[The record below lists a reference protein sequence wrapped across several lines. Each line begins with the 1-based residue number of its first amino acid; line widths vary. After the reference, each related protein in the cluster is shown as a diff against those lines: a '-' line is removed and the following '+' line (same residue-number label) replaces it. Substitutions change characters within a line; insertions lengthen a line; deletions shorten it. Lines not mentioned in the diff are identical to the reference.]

1 MADERILTAPTVEQN
16 VNITISGE
24 EKLHDFASTLNDLAE
39 NKALNKYWKTQE
51 ELIKDVTNACEIYS
65 KNIDNKKNATELL
78 KFANALKAVSGTDLS
93 TLLPNFK
100 DISRYIE
107 QATLKVGSLDKAFSV
122 QNFQKTFE
130 SFKTMQAYSLDLD
143 RMFKHFEIKPDVTEL
158 ENSFKESQSQVTRLT
173 EKIERL
179 RDRLESAESG
189 SGIDV
194 LRQKCEELEYQLD
207 EIHENAQKTFQSFL
221 QLNNL
226 DSYGFN
232 DLTESYVENVKNGYL
247 TAEQAI
253 ANFKREY
260 AYLFDDANFDTTQLK
275 DFASTLNQ
283 VSNTVSAISDKLEN
297 LEFGPG
303 SGSNANN
310 QAINQV
316 STDIDSLLSLL
327 NGIDFQGKSGNI
339 QEMYVALANVLT
351 ILKEIAQTDQDSLYS
366 IFGIVQN
373 LSKLD
378 DLKINKTSLD
388 NLANC
393 LERISSIENG
403 NAFNNL
409 SNVDLSKFNDLH
421 ITKASL
427 ANLAE
432 YLPSIANINVEILER
447 LSKIDFNNFNEL
459 QTNKTVLENLKSFAN
474 MLREAFNGTPDEEG
488 NGLEE
493 ISKSATAASKA
504 KNSFSDANK
513 NVQESVDKSVPK
525 LQAEADLFKGIA
537 DNAKAAANAKKKF
550 SKIDIDSNVSNSRNS
565 NSSRKNSDTETTSST
580 KNKSN
585 TNVDSNSNV
594 SNTNRKRNS
603 IIDSAEQIIKQQGRY
618 GTDNTVSVTIKDTEG
633 LLRLLTYSAKRDEQ
647 HNVVYDHFGNVEYKD
662 EIAVT
667 EIANYKELSKQI
679 LDADETLRKLRS
691 TKKDILEFDQ
701 NASTTD
707 IDARIK
713 KQKEY
718 IRLLTD
724 TYKVLV
730 ANDEYLL
737 SASDLS
743 QLNRDRVDARN
754 KYVSDQAIKQEKKDA
769 QTSNKELNKQNQ
781 KDHIEQQ
788 ALAYNKLM
796 DTIHK
801 YERVKKQIANGEIS
815 KEDGNKKLLDLKVD
829 INRLQKD
836 PLLSKKQ
843 IQSSERELQR
853 VDERIIDINKNIEN
867 KNASKELAERRK
879 QIRDAIKD
887 IDNLKKAATELNNAK
902 ATNEKQGNLG
912 RYVDEKEQEL
922 KSVKEKAKTAYDFLN
937 YIDMDGLSATELSE
951 ITQSLD
957 KFKTAAQGSAKSVD
971 NLNNALNITKR
982 QELTELDRFIK
993 SADTYY
999 KNNNNRPNINNQSDL
1014 YKQELSNF
1022 ERALTELKE
1031 LKEKSFRQGFID
1043 PEDINRIK
1051 TLKDQIDDLTHK
1063 LKTMYSADKG
1073 SDSLQRSKLKDT
1085 IAEYMKLN
1093 SNIPKHFKNEL
1104 QRLINELDFG
1114 GPNVNVKELRDEFLS
1129 LKNAIRSAGLEGKS
1143 FLDVVKDK
1151 AWYGLAA
1158 TLGTYFGLN
1167 DVINLIQEGARNV
1180 VELNSEIVDLAKV
1193 SEQTTKQIYENFS
1206 DYSTIAKDIGATIS
1220 DTIDAT
1226 AAWSKNGYNIPDAQD
1241 LAEVALIYKNVG
1253 DNIDIGAANDSLI
1266 STLRGFKMEASEAMK
1281 IVDVFNE
1288 VSNNEAITSS
1298 GIGEALQRSAASFE
1312 VAGTSLEKAVA
1323 LITATNS
1330 VIQNPDKVGNMW
1342 KVVSARI
1349 RGAKTELL
1357 EMGEE
1362 TEGMVESTSKLRALV
1377 KGITGFDIM
1386 EDENTFKDI
1395 YEIVLGIG
1403 KAWDDVND
1411 IDKAALLEALAGKQ
1425 QSNSLA
1431 AALSNTGILE
1441 KSYKEAMQSA
1451 GSAMREQEKYQESI
1465 QYSID
1470 RAKASLEE
1478 LSNTT
1483 INSES
1488 LKDFIDFGNG
1498 VIQVLNQMIEK
1509 FGLMPGVVAA
1519 ATAFLGRG
1527 KLEQQF
1533 CPVWG

>member
-93 TLLPNFK
+93 TLFPNFK
-100 DISRYIE
+100 DISHYIE
-107 QATLKVGSLDKAFSV
+107 QATLKIGSLDKAFSV
-122 QNFQKTFE
+122 QNLQKVFE
-130 SFKTMQAYSLDLD
+130 SFKIMQAYGLDLD

-158 ENSFKESQSQVTRLT
+158 ENSFKESQNQVTRLT

-283 VSNTVSAISDKLEN
+283 VSNTVSAVSDKLEN

-366 IFGIVQN
+366 IFGIIQN
-373 LSKLD
+373 LAKLD

-393 LERISSIENG
+393 LERIAGIENG

-427 ANLAE
+427 SNLAE

-459 QTNKTVLENLKSFAN
+459 QTNKATLENLKSFAS

-493 ISKSATAASKA
+493 IGKSATDASKA

-513 NVQESVDKSVPK
+513 NVQKSIDESIPK
-525 LQAEADLFKGIA
+525 LQVEADLFKGIA
-537 DNAKAAANAKKKF
+537 DNAKAAANAKEKF
-550 SKIDIDSNVSNSRNS
+550 AKANVNNGTNNSGKSNSPQS
-565 NSSRKNSDTETTSST
+565 KKTS
-580 KNKSN
+580 
-585 TNVDSNSNV
+585 
-594 SNTNRKRNS
+594 
-603 IIDSAEQIIKQQGRY
+603 
-618 GTDNTVSVTIKDTEG
+618 
-633 LLRLLTYSAKRDEQ
+633 
-647 HNVVYDHFGNVEYKD
+647 
-662 EIAVT
+662 
-667 EIANYKELSKQI
+667 
-679 LDADETLRKLRS
+679 
-691 TKKDILEFDQ
+691 
-701 NASTTD
+701 
-707 IDARIK
+707 
-713 KQKEY
+713 
-718 IRLLTD
+718 
-724 TYKVLV
+724 
-730 ANDEYLL
+730 
-737 SASDLS
+737 
-743 QLNRDRVDARN
+743 
-754 KYVSDQAIKQEKKDA
+754 
-769 QTSNKELNKQNQ
+769 
-781 KDHIEQQ
+781 
-788 ALAYNKLM
+788 
-796 DTIHK
+796 
-801 YERVKKQIANGEIS
+801 VKKNQNI
-815 KEDGNKKLLDLKVD
+815 DL
-829 INRLQKD
+829 
-836 PLLSKKQ
+836 
-843 IQSSERELQR
+843 E
-853 VDERIIDINKNIEN
+853 IEN
-867 KNASKELAERRK
+867 KLAKIDSFIKTSESYLKQSLNRPGPQDQSELYKEHL
-879 QIRDAIKD
+879 
-887 IDNLKKAATELNNAK
+887 
-902 ATNEKQGNLG
+902 
-912 RYVDEKEQEL
+912 VEL
-922 KSVKEKAKTAYDFLN
+922 KT
-937 YIDMDGLSATELSE
+937 
-951 ITQSLD
+951 
-957 KFKTAAQGSAKSVD
+957 
-971 NLNNALNITKR
+971 NLN
-982 QELTELDRFIK
+982 
-993 SADTYY
+993 
-999 KNNNNRPNINNQSDL
+999 DL
-1014 YKQELSNF
+1014 KQ
-1022 ERALTELKE
+1022 
-1031 LKEKSFRQGFID
+1031 LKEKVSKQDIVSE
-1043 PEDINRIK
+1043 EDMGQLNFFQAKVDGLIRS
-1051 TLKDQIDDLTHK
+1051 LKA
-1063 LKTMYSADKG
+1063 MYASEKG

-1085 IAEYMKLN
+1085 IEQYMNLN
-1093 SNIPKHFKNEL
+1093 SNISKHFKNEL
-1104 QRLINELDFG
+1104 KRLINELDFG
-1114 GPNVNVKELRDEFLS
+1114 GPNVNVKALRDEFLA
-1129 LKNAIRSAGLEGKS
+1129 LKSAIRGAGQEGKA

-1158 TLGTYFGLN
+1158 TLGTYFGLD
-1167 DVINLIQEGARNV
+1167 DVINLVQEGARQVIN
-1180 VELNSEIVDLAKV
+1180 LNSKIVDLAKV

-1226 AAWSKNGYNIPDAQD
+1226 ANWSRNGYNIPDAQD

-1253 DNIDIGAANDSLI
+1253 DNIDISAANDSLI
-1266 STLRGFKMEASEAMK
+1266 STLRGFKMEANEAMK

-1323 LITATNS
+1323 LVTATNS

-1411 IDKAALLEALAGKQ
+1411 IDRAALLETLAGKQ

-1431 AALSNTGILE
+1431 AALSNTDILE

-1498 VIQVLNQMIEK
+1498 VIQVLNQIIEK
-1509 FGLMPGVVAA
+1509 FGLMPGVVAT

>member
-1 MADERILTAPTVEQN
+1 MAD
-16 VNITISGE
+16 TIHVSTPSMNDINTHVKFTIEDKGTLKE
-24 EKLHDFASTLNDLAE
+24 LSRTLNTLAN
-39 NKALNKYWKTQE
+39 NKAINKYWKEQE
-51 ELIKDVTNACEIYS
+51 DLIKDVTKAYEKFSQNTSNKDNAE
-65 KNIDNKKNATELL
+65 ELL
-78 KFANALKAVSGTDLS
+78 KLVNALKAVVGENTKLSQLFENFDDLS
-93 TLLPNFK
+93 
-100 DISRYIE
+100 SYIT
-107 QATLKVGSLDKAFSV
+107 QAERAVESLDEAFSV
-122 QNFQKTFE
+122 PNLKEAFK
-130 SFKTMQAYSLDLD
+130 SFKILRANGLELENL
-143 RMFKHFEIKPDVTEL
+143 FERLKIKPDTSAL
-158 ENSFKESQSQVTRLT
+158 EKQIKEYKKSAEDFESTITKLNT
-173 EKIERL
+173 KITL
-179 RDRLESAESG
+179 LNQQLSDAESG

-207 EIHENAQKTFQSFL
+207 EIHKNAQKTFQSFL

-366 IFGIVQN
+366 IFGIIRN
-373 LSKLD
+373 LAKLD

-393 LERISSIENG
+393 LERIASIENG

-421 ITKASL
+421 ITKAPL

-459 QTNKTVLENLKSFAN
+459 QTNKAVLENLKSFAS
-474 MLREAFNGTPDEEG
+474 MLREAFNGTPDGEG

-504 KNSFSDANK
+504 KNSFSDANE
-513 NVQESVDKSVPK
+513 NVQKSIDESVPK

-537 DNAKAAANAKKKF
+537 DNAKAAATAKEKF
-550 SKIDIDSNVSNSRNS
+550 AKENNSVGNNGNQNNS
-565 NSSRKNSDTETTSST
+565 NSSQKNNSGA
-580 KNKSN
+580 KNN
-585 TNVDSNSNV
+585 QNNNPPV
-594 SNTNRKRNS
+594 SNISNNTHS
-603 IIDSAEQIIKQQGRY
+603 IVNNLGHVLKQTGIW
-618 GTDNTVSVTIKDTEG
+618 GTDKTVSVTIQNIDG
-633 LLRLLTYSAKRDEQ
+633 LLELRKYKAERNTQGQVL
-647 HNVVYDHFGNVEYKD
+647 YDKNGNIKYD
-662 EIAVT
+662 DIPIST
-667 EIANYKELSKQI
+667 TIANYKELSKYI
-679 LDADETLRKLRS
+679 LDADEDLRILRS
-691 TKKDILEFDQ
+691 TKKDILALDS
-701 NASTTD
+701 NASTAA
-707 IDARIK
+707 IDSRIE

-718 IRLLTD
+718 IKLLED
-724 TYKVLV
+724 TYKALV
-730 ANDEYLL
+730 NSDEFLL
-737 SASDLS
+737 SNDDLS
-743 QLNRDRVDARN
+743 RLYTDRKNARD
-754 KYVSDQAIKQEKKDA
+754 KYTSDNAIREEKKNAQSSKKQEDKDNIEK
-769 QTSNKELNKQNQ
+769 QT
-781 KDHIEQQ
+781 
-788 ALAYNKLM
+788 LAYNELM
-796 DTIHK
+796 NTIHK
-801 YERVKKQIANGEIS
+801 YERVKQQVAKGEIS
-815 KEDGNKKLLDLKVD
+815 KKDGNKKLSDLKIE
-829 INRLQKD
+829 INRLQQN

-843 IQSSERELQR
+843 LQSSNIELQR
-853 VDERIIDINKNIEN
+853 IDERIVDINKNIQKTN
-867 KNASKELAERRK
+867 SSKELAERRK
-879 QIRDAIKD
+879 SIRDAIKD

-902 ATNEKQGNLG
+902 ASNAKNGDLEN
-912 RYVDEKEQEL
+912 Y
-922 KSVKEKAKTAYDFLN
+922 VKEKEAEFALAKAQAERSKN
-937 YIDMDGLSATELSE
+937 YLDNVDIDGLSQAELSK
-951 ITQSLD
+951 IIDSLD
-957 KFKTAAQGSAKSVD
+957 KFDTAADGSAKSVD
-971 NLNNALNITKR
+971 NLNKAIQIANQNKLTKF
-982 QELTELDRFIK
+982 DSFIK
-993 SADTYY
+993 TADSYL
-999 KNNNNRPNINNQSDL
+999 NQSLNRPGPQDQNELYKKQLADLETNINNL
-1014 YKQELSNF
+1014 KQ
-1022 ERALTELKE
+1022 AKE
-1031 LKEKSFRQGFID
+1031 AVSKQDIVRE
-1043 PEDINRIK
+1043 EDIRSLESLQAKVDDSIRS
-1051 TLKDQIDDLTHK
+1051 LKA
-1063 LKTMYSADKG
+1063 MYASEKG

-1085 IAEYMKLN
+1085 IEQYMNLN
-1093 SNIPKHFKNEL
+1093 SNISKHFKNEL
-1104 QRLINELDFG
+1104 KRLINELDFG
-1114 GPNVNVKELRDEFLS
+1114 GPNVNVKALRDEFLA
-1129 LKNAIRSAGLEGKS
+1129 LKSAIRGAGQEGKA

-1158 TLGTYFGLN
+1158 TLGTYFGLD
-1167 DVINLIQEGARNV
+1167 DVINLVQEGARQVIN
-1180 VELNSEIVDLAKV
+1180 LNSEIVDLAKV

-1226 AAWSKNGYNIPDAQD
+1226 ANWSRNGYNIPDAQD

-1253 DNIDIGAANDSLI
+1253 DNIDISAANDSLI
-1266 STLRGFKMEASEAMK
+1266 STLRGFKMEANEAMK

-1323 LITATNS
+1323 LVTATNS

-1362 TEGMVESTSKLRALV
+1362 TEGMVESTSKLRDLV

-1411 IDKAALLEALAGKQ
+1411 IDRAALLEALAGKQ

-1431 AALSNTGILE
+1431 AALSNTEILE

>member
-93 TLLPNFK
+93 TLFPNFK
-100 DISRYIE
+100 DISHYIE
-107 QATLKVGSLDKAFSV
+107 QATLKIGSLDKAFSV
-122 QNFQKTFE
+122 QNFQKVFE

-226 DSYGFN
+226 DSYGFS

-316 STDIDSLLSLL
+316 STDIDALLSLL

-366 IFGIVQN
+366 IFGIIQN
-373 LSKLD
+373 LAKLD

-393 LERISSIENG
+393 LERIASIENG

-421 ITKASL
+421 ITKAPL

-459 QTNKTVLENLKSFAN
+459 QTNKAVLENLKSFAS
-474 MLREAFNGTPDEEG
+474 MLREAFNGVPDEEG

-504 KNSFSDANK
+504 KNSFSDANE
-513 NVQESVDKSVPK
+513 NVQKSIDESVPK

-537 DNAKAAANAKKKF
+537 DNAKAAANAKEKF
-550 SKIDIDSNVSNSRNS
+550 AKANNSVGNNGNQNNS
-565 NSSRKNSDTETTSST
+565 NSSQKNNSGA
-580 KNKSN
+580 KNN
-585 TNVDSNSNV
+585 QNNNPPV
-594 SNTNRKRNS
+594 SNISNNTHS
-603 IIDSAEQIIKQQGRY
+603 IVNNLGHVLKQTGIW
-618 GTDNTVSVTIKDTEG
+618 GTDKTVSVTIQNIDG
-633 LLRLLTYSAKRDEQ
+633 LLELRKYKAERNNQGQVL
-647 HNVVYDHFGNVEYKD
+647 YDKDGNIKYD
-662 EIAVT
+662 DIPIST
-667 EIANYKELSKQI
+667 TIANYKELSKYI
-679 LDADETLRKLRS
+679 LDADEDLRILRS
-691 TKKDILEFDQ
+691 TKKDILALDS
-701 NASTTD
+701 NASTAA
-707 IDARIK
+707 IDSRIE

-718 IRLLTD
+718 IKLLED
-724 TYKVLV
+724 TYKALV
-730 ANDEYLL
+730 NSDEFLL
-737 SASDLS
+737 SNDDLS
-743 QLNRDRVDARN
+743 RLYTDRKNARDKYTSDNAIREEKKNAQSSKKQEEDAAKLKEQNRRKAESENNNNINTQLQNAIKDYTDVVNRMFNGNELPDDLDLARN
-754 KYVSDQAIKQEKKDA
+754 LYSTIVDLQSNPILTDKQISDAQRKLDKLDEHIQTSKNASLKKELQAINKDEIAYSSKRNSEQQKKWEKFLKEQNDYEKSIAESDA
-769 QTSNKELNKQNQ
+769 QKRNAAVVNDLNDALNEYARVNSRIAKG
-781 KDHIEQQ
+781 Q
-788 ALAYNKLM
+788 ALADDQNWAVLLLEEIQRLQKEPILTKEQVDDSIRKLEKIKSQVDVFEAQSSKKQEDKDNIEKQTLAYNELM
-796 DTIHK
+796 NTIHK
-801 YERVKKQIANGEIS
+801 YERVKKQLAKGEIS
-815 KEDGNKKLLDLKVD
+815 EKDGNKQLYLLKKD
-829 INRLQKD
+829 INDLQKN

-843 IQSSERELQR
+843 LQSSEFELQR
-853 VDERIIDINKNIEN
+853 IDERIVDINKNIQKTN
-867 KNASKELAERRK
+867 SSKELAERRK
-879 QIRDAIKD
+879 LIRDAIKD

-902 ATNEKQGNLG
+902 ASNAKNGDLEN
-912 RYVDEKEQEL
+912 YVREKEAEFEL
-922 KSVKEKAKTAYDFLN
+922 AKAQAEKSKNYLN
-937 YIDMDGLSATELSE
+937 NVDIDGLSQAELSK
-951 ITQSLD
+951 IIDSLE
-957 KFKTAAQGSAKSVD
+957 KFDTAADGSAKSVD
-971 NLNNALNITKR
+971 NLNKAIQTANQNKLTNI
-982 QELTELDRFIK
+982 DSFIK
-993 SADTYY
+993 SSESYL
-999 KNNNNRPNINNQSDL
+999 KQSLNRPGPQDQSEL
-1014 YKQELSNF
+1014 YKEHL
-1022 ERALTELKE
+1022 ADLKTNLNDLKQ
-1031 LKEKSFRQGFID
+1031 LKEKVSKQDIVSA
-1043 PEDINRIK
+1043 EDTNQLDFLQAKVDGLIRS
-1051 TLKDQIDDLTHK
+1051 LKD
-1063 LKTMYSADKG
+1063 MYASEKG

-1085 IAEYMKLN
+1085 IEQYMNLN
-1093 SNIPKHFKNEL
+1093 SNISKHFKNEL
-1104 QRLINELDFG
+1104 KRLINELDFG
-1114 GPNVNVKELRDEFLS
+1114 GPNVNVKALRDEFLA
-1129 LKNAIRSAGLEGKS
+1129 LKSAIRGAGQEGKA

-1158 TLGTYFGLN
+1158 TLGTYFGLD
-1167 DVINLIQEGARNV
+1167 DVINLVQEGARQVIN
-1180 VELNSEIVDLAKV
+1180 LNSEIVDLAKV

-1206 DYSTIAKDIGATIS
+1206 DYSSIAKDIGATIS

-1226 AAWSKNGYNIPDAQD
+1226 ANWSRNGYNIPDAQD

-1253 DNIDIGAANDSLI
+1253 DNIDISAANDSLI
-1266 STLRGFKMEASEAMK
+1266 STLRGFKMEANEAMK

-1288 VSNNEAITSS
+1288 VDKI
-1298 GIGEALQRSAASFE
+1298 AS
-1312 VAGTSLEKAVA
+1312 
-1323 LITATNS
+1323 
-1330 VIQNPDKVGNMW
+1330 
-1342 KVVSARI
+1342 
-1349 RGAKTELL
+1349 
-1357 EMGEE
+1357 
-1362 TEGMVESTSKLRALV
+1362 
-1377 KGITGFDIM
+1377 
-1386 EDENTFKDI
+1386 
-1395 YEIVLGIG
+1395 
-1403 KAWDDVND
+1403 
-1411 IDKAALLEALAGKQ
+1411 
-1425 QSNSLA
+1425 
-1431 AALSNTGILE
+1431 
-1441 KSYKEAMQSA
+1441 
-1451 GSAMREQEKYQESI
+1451 
-1465 QYSID
+1465 
-1470 RAKASLEE
+1470 
-1478 LSNTT
+1478 
-1483 INSES
+1483 
-1488 LKDFIDFGNG
+1488 
-1498 VIQVLNQMIEK
+1498 
-1509 FGLMPGVVAA
+1509 
-1519 ATAFLGRG
+1519 
-1527 KLEQQF
+1527 
-1533 CPVWG
+1533 

>member
-93 TLLPNFK
+93 TLFPNFK
-100 DISRYIE
+100 DISHYIE
-107 QATLKVGSLDKAFSV
+107 QATLKIGSLDKAFSV
-122 QNFQKTFE
+122 QNFQKVFE

-189 SGIDV
+189 AGIDV

-260 AYLFDDANFDTTQLK
+260 AYLFDDANFDATQLK

-303 SGSNANN
+303 SGFNANN

-316 STDIDSLLSLL
+316 STDIDALLSLL

-366 IFGIVQN
+366 IFGIIQN
-373 LSKLD
+373 LAKLD

-393 LERISSIENG
+393 LERIAGIENG

-421 ITKASL
+421 ITKAPL

-459 QTNKTVLENLKSFAN
+459 QTNKAVLENLKSFAS
-474 MLREAFNGTPDEEG
+474 MLREAFNGVPDEEG

-504 KNSFSDANK
+504 KNSFSDANE
-513 NVQESVDKSVPK
+513 NVQKSIDESVPK

-537 DNAKAAANAKKKF
+537 DNAKAAATAKEKF
-550 SKIDIDSNVSNSRNS
+550 AKENVNNGANNSGKSNSPQSKKPSVKNNQNS
-565 NSSRKNSDTETTSST
+565 NQSA
-580 KNKSN
+580 
-585 TNVDSNSNV
+585 SNSN
-594 SNTNRKRNS
+594 NIN
-603 IIDSAEQIIKQQGRY
+603 
-618 GTDNTVSVTIKDTEG
+618 KD
-633 LLRLLTYSAKRDEQ
+633 
-647 HNVVYDHFGNVEYKD
+647 
-662 EIAVT
+662 
-667 EIANYKELSKQI
+667 
-679 LDADETLRKLRS
+679 
-691 TKKDILEFDQ
+691 DIE
-701 NASTTD
+701 N
-707 IDARIK
+707 
-713 KQKEY
+713 
-718 IRLLTD
+718 
-724 TYKVLV
+724 
-730 ANDEYLL
+730 
-737 SASDLS
+737 
-743 QLNRDRVDARN
+743 
-754 KYVSDQAIKQEKKDA
+754 
-769 QTSNKELNKQNQ
+769 QT
-781 KDHIEQQ
+781 
-788 ALAYNKLM
+788 LAYNELM
-796 DTIHK
+796 NTIHK
-801 YERVKKQIANGEIS
+801 YERVKQQVAKGEIS
-815 KEDGNKKLLDLKVD
+815 KKDGNKKLYDLKTE
-829 INRLQKD
+829 INRLQKN

-843 IQSSERELQR
+843 LQSSEFELQR
-853 VDERIIDINKNIEN
+853 IDERIVDINKNIQKTN
-867 KNASKELAERRK
+867 SSKELAERRK
-879 QIRDAIKD
+879 SIRDAIKD

-902 ATNEKQGNLG
+902 ASNAKNGDLEN
-912 RYVDEKEQEL
+912 Y
-922 KSVKEKAKTAYDFLN
+922 VKEKEAEFALAKAQAEKSKN
-937 YIDMDGLSATELSE
+937 YLDNVDIDGLSQAELSK
-951 ITQSLD
+951 IISSLE
-957 KFKTAAQGSAKSVD
+957 KFDTAADGSAKSVD
-971 NLNNALNITKR
+971 NLNKAIQIANQNKLTKF
-982 QELTELDRFIK
+982 DGFIK
-993 SADTYY
+993 TADSYL
-999 KNNNNRPNINNQSDL
+999 NQSLNRPGPQDQNELYKKQLADLETNINNL
-1014 YKQELSNF
+1014 KQ
-1022 ERALTELKE
+1022 AKE
-1031 LKEKSFRQGFID
+1031 AVSKQDIVRE
-1043 PEDINRIK
+1043 EDIRSLESLQAQVDDSIRS
-1051 TLKDQIDDLTHK
+1051 LKA
-1063 LKTMYSADKG
+1063 MYASEKG

-1085 IAEYMKLN
+1085 IEQYMNLN
-1093 SNIPKHFKNEL
+1093 SNISKHFKNEL
-1104 QRLINELDFG
+1104 KRLINELDFG
-1114 GPNVNVKELRDEFLS
+1114 GPNVNVKALRDEFLA
-1129 LKNAIRSAGLEGKS
+1129 LKSAIRGAGQEGKA

-1158 TLGTYFGLN
+1158 TLGTYFGLD
-1167 DVINLIQEGARNV
+1167 DVINLVQEGARQVIN
-1180 VELNSEIVDLAKV
+1180 LNSEIVDLAKV

-1226 AAWSKNGYNIPDAQD
+1226 ANWSRNGYNIPDAQD

-1253 DNIDIGAANDSLI
+1253 DNIDISAANDSLI
-1266 STLRGFKMEASEAMK
+1266 STLRGFKMEANEAMK

-1288 VSNNEAITSS
+1288 VDKI
-1298 GIGEALQRSAASFE
+1298 AS
-1312 VAGTSLEKAVA
+1312 
-1323 LITATNS
+1323 
-1330 VIQNPDKVGNMW
+1330 
-1342 KVVSARI
+1342 
-1349 RGAKTELL
+1349 
-1357 EMGEE
+1357 
-1362 TEGMVESTSKLRALV
+1362 
-1377 KGITGFDIM
+1377 
-1386 EDENTFKDI
+1386 
-1395 YEIVLGIG
+1395 
-1403 KAWDDVND
+1403 
-1411 IDKAALLEALAGKQ
+1411 
-1425 QSNSLA
+1425 
-1431 AALSNTGILE
+1431 
-1441 KSYKEAMQSA
+1441 
-1451 GSAMREQEKYQESI
+1451 
-1465 QYSID
+1465 
-1470 RAKASLEE
+1470 
-1478 LSNTT
+1478 
-1483 INSES
+1483 
-1488 LKDFIDFGNG
+1488 
-1498 VIQVLNQMIEK
+1498 
-1509 FGLMPGVVAA
+1509 
-1519 ATAFLGRG
+1519 
-1527 KLEQQF
+1527 
-1533 CPVWG
+1533 

>member
-158 ENSFKESQSQVTRLT
+158 ENNLKESQNQVTRLT
-173 EKIERL
+173 EKVERL
-179 RDRLESAESG
+179 YDRLERAESG

-194 LRQKCEELEYQLD
+194 LRDKCADLEYRLD
-207 EIHENAQKTFQSFL
+207 EINENAQNIFRSFL
-221 QLNNL
+221 KLNSL
-226 DSYGFN
+226 DSDNFEGI
-232 DLTESYVENVKNGYL
+232 TESYISDIKNGYL

-260 AYLFDDANFDTTQLK
+260 SYLFDNVNFDSSQLK
-275 DFASTLNQ
+275 DFASTLNK
-283 VSNTVSAISDKLEN
+283 VSQTVSVISDKLEN
-297 LEFGPG
+297 LELG
-303 SGSNANN
+303 SYSSGTDNPIVN
-310 QAINQV
+310 QASFDIE
-316 STDIDSLLSLL
+316 SLTDIL
-327 NGIDFQGKSGNI
+327 NSIDFQGNSEDAR
-339 QEMYVALANVLT
+339 EMYVALANVLT
-351 ILKEIAQTDQDSLYS
+351 ILKEFAQIDEDNLNSVY
-366 IFGIVQN
+366 GILRN
-373 LSKLD
+373 LAKLD

-393 LERISSIENG
+393 LERIASIN
-403 NAFNNL
+403 NTNSFVNL
-409 SNVDLSKFNDLH
+409 SQLDLNRFNDLH

-432 YLPSIANINVEILER
+432 YLPRIANVNIEILER
-447 LSKIDFNNFNEL
+447 LSKVDFNNFSEL
-459 QTNKTVLENLKSFAN
+459 KSNKDALENLKTFASL
-474 MLREAFNGTPDEEG
+474 LREAFNGSTDEET
-488 NGLEE
+488 NGLEQVNE
-493 ISKSATAASKA
+493 SAMAASKA
-504 KNSFSDANK
+504 KNAFVDSNT
-513 NVQESVDKSVPK
+513 NVQQSIDNSVPK
-525 LQAEADLFKGIA
+525 LQAEADAMQQIA
-537 DNAKAAANAKKKF
+537 DSANAAANEKKKF

-701 NASTTD
+701 NASTTA

-922 KSVKEKAKTAYDFLN
+922 KSAKEKAKTAYDFLN

-1226 AAWSKNGYNIPDAQD
+1226 ANWSRNGYNIPDAQD

-1253 DNIDIGAANDSLI
+1253 DNIDISAANDSLI
-1266 STLRGFKMEASEAMK
+1266 STLRGFKMEANEAMK

-1288 VSNNEAITSS
+1288 VDKI
-1298 GIGEALQRSAASFE
+1298 AS
-1312 VAGTSLEKAVA
+1312 
-1323 LITATNS
+1323 
-1330 VIQNPDKVGNMW
+1330 
-1342 KVVSARI
+1342 
-1349 RGAKTELL
+1349 
-1357 EMGEE
+1357 
-1362 TEGMVESTSKLRALV
+1362 
-1377 KGITGFDIM
+1377 
-1386 EDENTFKDI
+1386 
-1395 YEIVLGIG
+1395 
-1403 KAWDDVND
+1403 
-1411 IDKAALLEALAGKQ
+1411 
-1425 QSNSLA
+1425 
-1431 AALSNTGILE
+1431 
-1441 KSYKEAMQSA
+1441 
-1451 GSAMREQEKYQESI
+1451 
-1465 QYSID
+1465 
-1470 RAKASLEE
+1470 
-1478 LSNTT
+1478 
-1483 INSES
+1483 
-1488 LKDFIDFGNG
+1488 
-1498 VIQVLNQMIEK
+1498 
-1509 FGLMPGVVAA
+1509 
-1519 ATAFLGRG
+1519 
-1527 KLEQQF
+1527 
-1533 CPVWG
+1533 

>member
-93 TLLPNFK
+93 TLFPNFK
-100 DISRYIE
+100 DIAHYIE
-107 QATLKVGSLDKAFSV
+107 QATLKIGSLDKAFSV
-122 QNFQKTFE
+122 QNFQKVFE

-189 SGIDV
+189 AGIDV

-316 STDIDSLLSLL
+316 STDIDSLLNLL

-366 IFGIVQN
+366 IFGIIQN
-373 LSKLD
+373 LAKLD

-393 LERISSIENG
+393 LERIASIENG

-421 ITKASL
+421 ITKAPL

-432 YLPSIANINVEILER
+432 YLPSIANINIEILES
-447 LSKIDFNNFNEL
+447 LSKIDFKNFNEL
-459 QTNKTVLENLKSFAN
+459 QTNKAVLENLKSFAS

-493 ISKSATAASKA
+493 IGKSATAASKA
-504 KNSFSDANK
+504 KNSFSDANE
-513 NVQESVDKSVPK
+513 NVQKSIDESVPK

-537 DNAKAAANAKKKF
+537 DNAKAAANAKEKF
-550 SKIDIDSNVSNSRNS
+550 AKENVNNGANNSGKSNSPQSKKPSVKNNQNS
-565 NSSRKNSDTETTSST
+565 NQPT
-580 KNKSN
+580 
-585 TNVDSNSNV
+585 SNSN
-594 SNTNRKRNS
+594 NINKDD
-603 IIDSAEQIIKQQGRY
+603 IEKQ
-618 GTDNTVSVTIKDTEG
+618 T
-633 LLRLLTYSAKRDEQ
+633 L
-647 HNVVYDHFGNVEYKD
+647 VYN
-662 EIAVT
+662 
-667 EIANYKELSKQI
+667 ELM
-679 LDADETLRKLRS
+679 
-691 TKKDILEFDQ
+691 
-701 NASTTD
+701 N
-707 IDARIK
+707 
-713 KQKEY
+713 
-718 IRLLTD
+718 
-724 TYKVLV
+724 
-730 ANDEYLL
+730 
-737 SASDLS
+737 
-743 QLNRDRVDARN
+743 
-754 KYVSDQAIKQEKKDA
+754 
-769 QTSNKELNKQNQ
+769 
-781 KDHIEQQ
+781 
-788 ALAYNKLM
+788 
-796 DTIHK
+796 TIHK
-801 YERVKKQIANGEIS
+801 YERVKKQLAKGEIS
-815 KEDGNKKLLDLKVD
+815 EKDGNKQLYLLKKD
-829 INRLQKD
+829 INDLQKN

-843 IQSSERELQR
+843 LQSSEFELQR
-853 VDERIIDINKNIEN
+853 IDERIVDINKNIQKTN
-867 KNASKELAERRK
+867 SSKELAERRK
-879 QIRDAIKD
+879 LIRDAIKD

-902 ATNEKQGNLG
+902 ASNAKNGDLEN
-912 RYVDEKEQEL
+912 YVREKEAEFEL
-922 KSVKEKAKTAYDFLN
+922 AKAQAEKSKNYLN
-937 YIDMDGLSATELSE
+937 NVDIDGLSQAELSK
-951 ITQSLD
+951 IIDSLE
-957 KFKTAAQGSAKSVD
+957 KFDTAADGSAKSVD
-971 NLNNALNITKR
+971 NLNKAIQTANQNKLTNI
-982 QELTELDRFIK
+982 DSFIK
-993 SADTYY
+993 SSESYL
-999 KNNNNRPNINNQSDL
+999 KQSLNRPGPQDQSEL
-1014 YKQELSNF
+1014 YKEHL
-1022 ERALTELKE
+1022 ADLKTNLNDLKQ
-1031 LKEKSFRQGFID
+1031 LKEKVSKQDIVSN
-1043 PEDINRIK
+1043 EDTNQLNVLQAK
-1051 TLKDQIDDLTHK
+1051 VDDLIRS
-1063 LKTMYSADKG
+1063 LKAMYASEKG

-1085 IAEYMKLN
+1085 IEQYMNLN
-1093 SNIPKHFKNEL
+1093 SNISKHFKNEL
-1104 QRLINELDFG
+1104 KRLINELDFG
-1114 GPNVNVKELRDEFLS
+1114 GPNVNVKALRDEFLA
-1129 LKNAIRSAGLEGKS
+1129 LKSAIRGAGQEGKA

-1158 TLGTYFGLN
+1158 TLGTYFGLD
-1167 DVINLIQEGARNV
+1167 DVINLVQEGARQVIN
-1180 VELNSEIVDLAKV
+1180 LNSEIVDLAKV

-1226 AAWSKNGYNIPDAQD
+1226 ANWSRNGYNIPDAQD

-1253 DNIDIGAANDSLI
+1253 DNIDISAANDSLI
-1266 STLRGFKMEASEAMK
+1266 STLRGFKMEANEAMK

-1288 VSNNEAITSS
+1288 VDKI
-1298 GIGEALQRSAASFE
+1298 AS
-1312 VAGTSLEKAVA
+1312 
-1323 LITATNS
+1323 
-1330 VIQNPDKVGNMW
+1330 
-1342 KVVSARI
+1342 
-1349 RGAKTELL
+1349 
-1357 EMGEE
+1357 
-1362 TEGMVESTSKLRALV
+1362 
-1377 KGITGFDIM
+1377 
-1386 EDENTFKDI
+1386 
-1395 YEIVLGIG
+1395 
-1403 KAWDDVND
+1403 
-1411 IDKAALLEALAGKQ
+1411 
-1425 QSNSLA
+1425 
-1431 AALSNTGILE
+1431 
-1441 KSYKEAMQSA
+1441 
-1451 GSAMREQEKYQESI
+1451 
-1465 QYSID
+1465 
-1470 RAKASLEE
+1470 
-1478 LSNTT
+1478 
-1483 INSES
+1483 
-1488 LKDFIDFGNG
+1488 
-1498 VIQVLNQMIEK
+1498 
-1509 FGLMPGVVAA
+1509 
-1519 ATAFLGRG
+1519 
-1527 KLEQQF
+1527 
-1533 CPVWG
+1533 